1 MAAANRTNRM
11 STALVLLMI
20 FSALA
25 PMMAPHFGIEPVD
38 DENPET
44 NALKQADRT
53 MNTGG
58 RAPCPA
64 VQSDAGTAG
73 DAGNTTATAKSQGSD
88 PTVTNMDGCVDATDD
103 QDWYSMQISANKDVV
118 VVLRDF
124 GDGTNI
130 DFDLVVSDS
139 TGGNPAT
146 GTGYV
151 DYSMTYAATERV
163 EFTTNSTNAG
173 MHYLQIWQYA
183 GDGNYKVDIWVNNS
197 VPKPDLSVKAISGPA
212 NATAGDTVDITYTV
226 ENFGPGDT
234 NSSNPYDVVF
244 ILSLDE
250 TYGSFDGDIII
261 DSQIAGPYLTAGSS
275 QVVTSQVT
283 IPDDVESDDYYWIVW
298 PDGWN
303 NVSEADDLNN
313 NNASSSVTT
322 ITGLPCPNVNDA
334 STGGDIGEIEAEAYD
349 LGAGFTGVITGC
361 VAAGDKGDLY
371 KLSMGRAQN
380 ITVVMT
386 ADNWDADLD
395 LRLWNTTSGTT
406 ATGAIDNSAGF
417 TSNESVSTSGTN
429 ADGAADTYFIN
440 VSHYSGLAN
449 YTLEIWTNG
458 TIFVPA
464 YDCGIDSDWGQS
476 SYDAGADR
484 STAYDIGNN
493 PEATGRGCMDPADTT
508 DAYRFSLSGMQ
519 GTTVELE
526 SDNATNMDLELW
538 HTENGVD
545 QLIADS
551 LMANGVATVDTSSIS
566 FDELDGNYFVL
577 VNANETGEQWDTGWY
592 NLTFTPIAAPLPDLV
607 AEPAT
612 CPITAETT
620 GYTAPFMAQVSSV
633 GGPMDATAFAWELA
647 LVDEEGTT
655 VMVLLQGS
663 HSDAL
668 EGNDGVID
676 QDGEQILL
684 TNDISSGNYT
694 CVLTVDGGN
703 VIAESD
709 ETNNVWTSLPFEI
722 INEEE
727 LYADDVDR
735 DGVPNDL
742 DGCPNTP
749 GDSTMDRLGC
759 QDADGDGYSNG
770 GDVFIYEPT
779 QWNDTDGDLFGD
791 NNGPDDYNGDDCPN
805 EPGVASGTNGT
816 GCPIWNPDADGD
828 GIPDT
833 SDQCADTPAGATTNL
848 VGCSDLDGDG
858 VYEPTDLCPETPAGT
873 QVDDTGCAVTS
884 GDGNGNDG
892 NDGSG
897 DSGETEGTT
906 DGGSNTLLYIIIAA
920 SVVLLLVVVL
930 GATVLIRNGG
940 GSDPT
945 EQAWATAI
953 SPEQQAYEQQLIGMG
968 YNAEQ
973 ARAYASQYFQQ

>member
-20 FSALA
+20 LSALA
-25 PMMAPHFGIEPVD
+25 PMMAPHFGIETVD
-38 DENPET
+38 DDNPET

-151 DYSMTYAATERV
+151 DYSMTYSATERV

-197 VPKPDLSVKAISGPA
+197 VPKPDLSVNSISGPV
-212 NATAGDTVDITYTV
+212 NATAGDIVDVTYTI

-234 NSSNPYDVVF
+234 NSTNPYDVVF
-244 ILSLDE
+244 ILSTDD
-250 TYGSFDGDIII
+250 TYDWSDTIVE
-261 DSQIAGPYLTAGSS
+261 SQIAGPYLTAGSS
-275 QVVTSQVT
+275 SVETSQLT
-283 IPDDVESDDYYWIVW
+283 IPADIETDDYYWIVW
-298 PDGWN
+298 PDGWG
-303 NVSEADDLNN
+303 NVTEADDLNN
-313 NNASSSVTT
+313 NNASSAFTT
-322 ITGLPCPNVNDA
+322 ISGMPCPNEDDA
-334 STGGDIGEIEAEAYD
+334 ATGGDVGDAEAEAYD

-371 KLSMGRAQN
+371 KLSMGRGQN
-380 ITVVMT
+380 ITAVLS
-386 ADNWDADLD
+386 ADNWDADID
-395 LRLWNTTSGTT
+395 LRLWNTSTSGS
-406 ATGAIDNSAGF
+406 TGLSAIDSSAG
-417 TSNESVSTSGTN
+417 TASNESVTTAGSD
-429 ADGAADTYFIN
+429 ADGAADTYYIN
-440 VSHYSGLAN
+440 VTHYSGLAN

-458 TIFVPA
+458 TIFIPP

-476 SYDAGADR
+476 SYDAGAER

-493 PEATGRGCMDPADTT
+493 PEATGRACMDPADLT

-519 GTTVELE
+519 GSTIELE
-526 SDNATNMDLELW
+526 SDNATDMHIELYQ
-538 HTENGVD
+538 TENGVD
-545 QLIADS
+545 QLIVES
-551 LMANGVATVDTSSIS
+551 QMTNGVASVDTTSIP
-566 FDELDGNYFVL
+566 FDELDGNYFIL
-577 VNANETGEQWDTGWY
+577 VNAIESGEQWDSGWY

-633 GGPMDATAFAWELA
+633 GGPMDATAFAWELS
-647 LVDEEGTT
+647 LVNEEGTA

-663 HSDAL
+663 YSDAL

-694 CVLTVDGGN
+694 CVLTVDGGD
-703 VIAESD
+703 VIAESN

-770 GDVFIYEPT
+770 GDAFIYEPT

-805 EPGVASGTNGT
+805 EPGIASGTNGT

-828 GIPDT
+828 GVPDLA
-833 SDQCADTPAGATTNL
+833 DDCPDTPAGATINQL
-848 VGCSDLDGDG
+848 GCTDLDGDG

-873 QVDDTGCAVTS
+873 SVDDTGCAITS
-884 GDGNGNDG
+884 GDGNG
-892 NDGSG
+892 DGSG
-897 DSGETEGTT
+897 DSGDSGDAEGTT
-906 DGGSNTLLYIIIAA
+906 DDGSNTLLYIIIAA
-920 SVVLLLVVVL
+920 SVVMLIVVVL
-930 GATVLIRNGG
+930 GATVLLRGG
-940 GSDPT
+940 GNSDPT

-968 YNAEQ
+968 YTAEQ

>member
-1 MAAANRTNRM
+1 MATASRTNRL
-11 STALVLLMI
+11 STSLVLLMI
-20 FSALA
+20 LSALA
-25 PMMAPHFGIEPVD
+25 PMMAPHFGIEPVV

-88 PTVTNMDGCVDATDD
+88 PTATNLDGCVDTTDT
-103 QDWYSMQISANKDVV
+103 QDWFSMQVSANKDIV

-124 GDGTNI
+124 GDGTNT
-130 DFDLVVSDS
+130 DFDLLLADS
-139 TGGNPAT
+139 TGGNQQT
-146 GTGYV
+146 GAGYV
-151 DYSMTYAATERV
+151 DLSMTYATTERV
-163 EFTTNSTNAG
+163 EFTTNSTTAG
-173 MHYLQIWQYA
+173 MYYIQVWQYA
-183 GDGNYKVDIWVNNS
+183 GDGNYKLDVWVNNS

-322 ITGLPCPNVNDA
+322 ITGLPCPNANDA

-361 VAAGDKGDLY
+361 VAAGDKGDMY

-417 TSNESVSTSGTN
+417 DSNESVSTSGTN
-429 ADGAADTYFIN
+429 ADGAADTYYIN
-440 VSHYSGLAN
+440 VTHYSGLAN

-476 SYDAGADR
+476 SYDAGSER
-484 STAYDIGNN
+484 STAYDIGDN

-551 LMANGVATVDTSSIS
+551 LMVNGVATVDTSSIA

-577 VNANETGEQWDTGWY
+577 LNANETGEQWDTGWY

-612 CPITAETT
+612 CPLTAETT
-620 GYTAPFMAQVSSV
+620 GYSAPFMAQVSSI
-633 GGPMDATAFAWELA
+633 GGPMDSTPFGWELT
-647 LVDEEGTT
+647 LVDESGNT
-655 VMVLLQGS
+655 VMTLLQGS
-663 HSDAL
+663 YSDAL

-684 TNDISSGNYT
+684 TNDLSSGNYT
-694 CVLTVDGGN
+694 CVLTVDGGD

-759 QDADGDGYSNG
+759 QDNDGDGYSNG

-779 QWNDTDGDLFGD
+779 QWNDTDGDMFGD
-791 NNGPDDYNGDDCPN
+791 NNGPNDYNGDDCPN

-833 SDQCADTPAGATTNL
+833 TDQCPATPAGATTNL
-848 VGCSDLDGDG
+848 VGCSDVDGDG
-858 VYEPTDLCPETPAGT
+858 VYLPTDQCPETPTGT
-873 QVDDTGCAVTS
+873 QVDATGCALSGGT
-884 GDGNGNDG
+884 GDGDNND
-892 NDGSG
+892 DSG
-897 DSGETEGTT
+897 DSGDAEGTT
-906 DGGSNTLLYIIIAA
+906 DGESNTLLYIIIAA

-930 GATVLIRNGG
+930 GATVMIRSGG
-940 GSDPT
+940 NSDPT

-953 SPEQQAYEQQLIGMG
+953 SPEQQAYEQQLVGMG
-968 YNAEQ
+968 YTADQ
-973 ARAYASQYFQQ
+973 ARAYASQYFQK

>member
-1 MAAANRTNRM
+1 MATAFRTNRL
-11 STALVLLMI
+11 SAALVLLMI
-20 FSALA
+20 LSALA
-25 PMMAPHFGIEPVD
+25 PMMAPHLGIEPIG
-38 DENPET
+38 DENSET

-88 PTVTNMDGCVDATDD
+88 PTVTNMDGCVDASDD
-103 QDWYSMQISANKDVV
+103 QDWYGMQISANKDVV
-118 VVLRDF
+118 IVLRDF

-151 DYSMTYAATERV
+151 DFSMTYSATERV
-163 EFTTNSTNAG
+163 EFTTNSTTAG
-173 MHYLQIWQYA
+173 MHYLQVWQYA

-197 VPKPDLSVKAISGPA
+197 VPKPDLSVKAISGPV
-212 NATAGDTVDITYTV
+212 NATAGDIVDVTYTI

-244 ILSLDE
+244 ILSTDD
-250 TYGSFDGDIII
+250 TYSWTDTIVE
-261 DSQIAGPYLTAGSS
+261 SQIPGPYLTAGSS
-275 QVVTSQVT
+275 SVETSQLT
-283 IPDDVESDDYYWIVW
+283 IPEDIDSGDYYWIVW
-298 PDGWN
+298 PDGWG
-303 NVSEADDLNN
+303 NVTEADDLNN
-313 NNASSSVTT
+313 NNASSAVTA
-322 ITGLPCPNVNDA
+322 ISGMPCPTDDDA
-334 STGGDIGEIEAEAYD
+334 STGADVGETEAEAHD

-371 KLSMGRAQN
+371 KLSMGRGQN
-380 ITVVMT
+380 ITAVLT
-386 ADNWDADLD
+386 ADNWDADFD
-395 LRLWNTTSGTT
+395 LRLWNTSTSGS
-406 ATGAIDNSAGF
+406 TGLTAIDNSAGVD
-417 TSNESVSTSGTN
+417 SNESVTTADSD
-429 ADGAADTYFIN
+429 ADGAADTYYIN
-440 VSHYSGLAN
+440 VSHYSGFAN
-449 YTLEIWTNG
+449 YTLQIWTNG

-464 YDCGIDSDWGQS
+464 YDCGPHADWGQT
-476 SYDAGADR
+476 SYDAGAER
-484 STAYDIGNN
+484 STAYDVGDN
-493 PEATGRGCMDPADTT
+493 PDATGRGCMDPADTT
-508 DAYRFSLSGMQ
+508 DAYRFSLSGMK
-519 GTTVELE
+519 GTTIGLE
-526 SDNATNMDLELW
+526 SDNATNMDLALY

-545 QLIADS
+545 QLIMES
-551 LMANGVATVDTSSIS
+551 QMTNGVASVDTSGIP
-566 FDELDGNYFVL
+566 FEELDGNYFIL
-577 VNANETGEQWDTGWY
+577 VNANESGEQWDTGWY

-633 GGPMDATAFAWELA
+633 GGPMDATTFAWELA
-647 LVDEEGTT
+647 LVNEEGTA

-668 EGNDGVID
+668 VGNDGVID

-703 VIAESD
+703 VIEESN

-833 SDQCADTPAGATTNL
+833 SDQCANTPAGATTNL
-848 VGCSDLDGDG
+848 VGCPDLDGDG

-873 QVDDTGCAVTS
+873 QVDNTGCAVTN
-884 GDGNGNDG
+884 GGGNGNDG

-945 EQAWATAI
+945 EQAWAAAI
-953 SPEQQAYEQQLIGMG
+953 SPEQQAYEQQLVGMG
-968 YNAEQ
+968 YTAEQ